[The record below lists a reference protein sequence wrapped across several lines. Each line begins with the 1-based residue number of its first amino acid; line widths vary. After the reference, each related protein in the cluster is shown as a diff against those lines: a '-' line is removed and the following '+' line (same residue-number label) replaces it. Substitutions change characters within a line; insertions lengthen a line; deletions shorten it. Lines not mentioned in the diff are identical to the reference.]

1 MSSTEYFFVKYEV
14 GMIFCQVRSR
24 NDSSSF
30 HLPLSAFV
38 FTASSLYKCREC
50 FLRWFGSAVTCLT
63 RKPFISRGCGADPQ
77 QGARSPPYLS
87 PSFTCYYNINIVYL
101 VQGHWSTKFIFWYHY
116 ILYLLFQYFNLS
128 TIKLICGQLEL
139 LICTL
144 LLIYN

>member
-1 MSSTEYFFVKYEV
+1 MILIGNIKSVVYRAILSLVSGISLMLQKLPQYRNGHVEV
-14 GMIFCQVRSR
+14 
-24 NDSSSF
+24 D
-30 HLPLSAFV
+30 
-38 FTASSLYKCREC
+38 EW
-50 FLRWFGSAVTCLT
+50 WFGSAVTCLT

-77 QGARSPPYLS
+77 HGARSPPFLS
-87 PSFTCYYNINIVYL
+87 PSFTCYYINIVYL